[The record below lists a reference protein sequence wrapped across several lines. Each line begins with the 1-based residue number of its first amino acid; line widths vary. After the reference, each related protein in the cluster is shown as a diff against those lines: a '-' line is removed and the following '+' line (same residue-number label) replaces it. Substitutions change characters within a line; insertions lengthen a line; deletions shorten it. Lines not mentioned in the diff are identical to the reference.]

1 MIQPINIFATF
12 AAKIK
17 LRSMTEQS
25 TNIVTWIWC
34 IIIIGACIVFYYITK
49 TAKEDYLLKHKRT
62 VDAYP
67 SIVST
72 LGVFGTFLGIT
83 IGLTGFDVNDLTRSI
98 PILLGG
104 LKTAFYTSLCGM
116 GGSLLL
122 RHLCT
127 DIKLDK
133 EDGGISSTD
142 AAIKELGKGVRE
154 MSTTLVSAIKETR
167 DVVRQMGDSQTS
179 FYTQLLEMEKNCE
192 EKRANVD
199 STLSRLAIIQGEQMA
214 SQRNMGLSLAS
225 IDSANKRIEESLG
238 EIVDAQSANTSTFD
252 EMNEELKKFSQ
263 ILRSEVDEIED
274 KMEDTNKL
282 LTNKF
287 DEFSELLKKSNT
299 EALVN
304 VMKKVTEEFQKQM
317 NDLISRLV
325 QENFAKL
332 NESVEKLN
340 TWQEENKAMIE
351 SLTKQYHQMEQDFE
365 GTSTVMLDVSNY
377 ANQLVGNGGKL
388 AQLVSVLKEV
398 MVDDKKFIEI
408 SKNLSES
415 ASLAKDGIEK
425 QDAITKKLNEW
436 VQGVQI
442 FKDDVQRLIN
452 KLEELNSIRNYNEQ
466 FWQGTKKSL
475 EEGVG
480 IIQTG
485 SKELNKQIVDI
496 DKTFYNRLSAT
507 LASLDNLI
515 ATMLDRHAK

>member
-1 MIQPINIFATF
+1 
-12 AAKIK
+12 
-17 LRSMTEQS
+17 MTEQG
-25 TNIVTWIWC
+25 TNIATLICC
-34 IIIIGACIVFYYITK
+34 IIIGGAFLVFFYITK
-49 TAKEDYLLKHKRT
+49 TAKEDFLLKHKRT
-62 VDAYP
+62 VDAFP
-67 SIVST
+67 SIIST
-72 LGVFGTFLGIT
+72 LGVLGTFLGIT
-83 IGLTGFDVNDLTRSI
+83 IGLSGFDVNDLTRSI

-104 LKTAFYTSLCGM
+104 LKTAFYTSLGGM
-116 GGSLLL
+116 LGSLIL
-122 RHLCT
+122 RHFCT
-127 DIKLDK
+127 DIKFDK

-142 AAIKELGKGVRE
+142 AAIRELGKSVRE
-154 MSTTLVSAIKETR
+154 MNTTMVSAIKETR
-167 DVVRQMGDSQTS
+167 DVVRQMCDSQTS
-179 FYTQLLEMEKNCE
+179 FYTQLLEIEKKGE
-192 EKRANVD
+192 EKRTNVD
-199 STLSRLAIIQGEQMA
+199 STLSRLSLIQGEQIA
-214 SQRNMGLSLAS
+214 AQRNMALSLAS
-225 IDSANKRIEESLG
+225 IDSANKRVEESLG

-365 GTSTVMLDVSNY
+365 GTSNTMQEVSDHT
-377 ANQLVGNGGKL
+377 QKLVGNGGRL
-388 AQLVSVLKEV
+388 SQLVNALEEA
-398 MVDDKKFIEI
+398 MVNDKKFIEI

-415 ASLAKDGIEK
+415 ASLIKDGIEK
-425 QDAITKKLNEW
+425 QDAITNKLNDW
-436 VQGVQI
+436 VRGVQV

-466 FWQGTKKSL
+466 FWQSTKKSM

-480 IIQTG
+480 IIQSG
-485 SKELNKQIVDI
+485 SEELNNQIRSI
-496 DKTFYNRLSAT
+496 DKSFYNRLNAT

-515 ATMLDRHAK
+515 AAMAGKYINR

>member
-1 MIQPINIFATF
+1 
-12 AAKIK
+12 
-17 LRSMTEQS
+17 MTEQG
-25 TNIVTWIWC
+25 TNIATLICC
-34 IIIIGACIVFYYITK
+34 IIIGGAFLVFFYITK
-49 TAKEDYLLKHKRT
+49 TAKEEFLLKHKRT
-62 VDAYP
+62 VDAFP
-67 SIVST
+67 SIIST
-72 LGVFGTFLGIT
+72 LGVLGTFLGIT
-83 IGLTGFDVNDLTRSI
+83 IGLSGFDVNDLTRSI

-104 LKTAFYTSLCGM
+104 LKTAFYTSLGGM
-116 GGSLLL
+116 LGSLIL
-122 RHLCT
+122 RHFCT
-127 DIKLDK
+127 DIKFDK

-142 AAIKELGKGVRE
+142 AAIRELGKSVRE
-154 MSTTLVSAIKETR
+154 MSTTMVSAIKETR

-179 FYTQLLEMEKNCE
+179 FYTQLLEIEKKDE
-192 EKRANVD
+192 EKRTNVD
-199 STLSRLAIIQGEQMA
+199 STLSRLALIQGEQIA
-214 SQRNMGLSLAS
+214 AQRNMALSLAS
-225 IDSANKRIEESLG
+225 IDSVNKRVEESLG

-274 KMEDTNKL
+274 KMDDTNKL

-340 TWQEENKAMIE
+340 TWQEENKYMIE
-351 SLTKQYHQMEQDFE
+351 SLTKQYHQMEQNFE
-365 GTSTVMLDVSNY
+365 GTSNTMQEVSEH
-377 ANQLVGNGGKL
+377 AQKLVGNGGRL
-388 AQLVSVLKEV
+388 AQLVNALEEA
-398 MVDDKKFIEI
+398 MVNDKKFIEI

-425 QDAITKKLNEW
+425 QDAITNKLNDW
-436 VQGVQI
+436 VRGVQV
-442 FKDDVQRLIN
+442 FKDDVQRFIN

-466 FWQGTKKSL
+466 FWQSTKKSM

-480 IIQTG
+480 IIQSG
-485 SKELNKQIVDI
+485 SEELNKQILNI
-496 DKTFYNRLSAT
+496 DKSFYNRLSAT

-515 ATMLDRHAK
+515 ATMLDRH

>member
-1 MIQPINIFATF
+1 MQEKSL
-12 AAKIK
+12 KII
-17 LRSMTEQS
+17 TEQG
-25 TNIVTWIWC
+25 TNIATLICC
-34 IIIIGACIVFYYITK
+34 IIIGGAFLVFFYITK
-49 TAKEDYLLKHKRT
+49 TAKEDFLLKHKRT
-62 VDAYP
+62 VDAFP
-67 SIVST
+67 SIIST
-72 LGVFGTFLGIT
+72 LGVLGTFLGIT
-83 IGLTGFDVNDLTRSI
+83 IGLSGFDVNDLTRSI

-104 LKTAFYTSLCGM
+104 LKTAFYTSLGGM
-116 GGSLLL
+116 LGSLIL
-122 RHLCT
+122 RHFCT
-127 DIKLDK
+127 DIKFDK

-142 AAIKELGKGVRE
+142 AAIRELGKSVRE
-154 MSTTLVSAIKETR
+154 MSTTMVSAIKETR

-179 FYTQLLEMEKNCE
+179 FYTQLLEIEKKGE
-192 EKRANVD
+192 EKRTNVD
-199 STLSRLAIIQGEQMA
+199 STLSRLSLIQGEQIA
-214 SQRNMGLSLAS
+214 AQRNMALSLAS
-225 IDSANKRIEESLG
+225 IDSANKRVEESLG

-282 LTNKF
+282 LINKF

-351 SLTKQYHQMEQDFE
+351 SLTKQYYQMEQDFE
-365 GTSTVMLDVSNY
+365 GTSNTMQEVSDHT
-377 ANQLVGNGGKL
+377 QKLVGNGGRL
-388 AQLVSVLKEV
+388 AQLVNALEEA
-398 MVDDKKFIEI
+398 MVNDKKFIEI

-415 ASLAKDGIEK
+415 ASLTKDGMEK
-425 QDAITKKLNEW
+425 QEAITNKLNDW
-436 VQGVQI
+436 VRGVQV

-466 FWQGTKKSL
+466 FWQSTKKSM

-480 IIQTG
+480 IIQSG
-485 SKELNKQIVDI
+485 SEELNNQIRSI
-496 DKTFYNRLSAT
+496 DQSFYNRLNAT

-515 ATMLDRHAK
+515 AAMAGKYINR

>member
-1 MIQPINIFATF
+1 
-12 AAKIK
+12 
-17 LRSMTEQS
+17 
-25 TNIVTWIWC
+25 
-34 IIIIGACIVFYYITK
+34 
-49 TAKEDYLLKHKRT
+49 
-62 VDAYP
+62 
-67 SIVST
+67 
-72 LGVFGTFLGIT
+72 
-83 IGLTGFDVNDLTRSI
+83 
-98 PILLGG
+98 
-104 LKTAFYTSLCGM
+104 
-116 GGSLLL
+116 
-122 RHLCT
+122 
-127 DIKLDK
+127 
-133 EDGGISSTD
+133 
-142 AAIKELGKGVRE
+142 
-154 MSTTLVSAIKETR
+154 MSTTMVSAIKETR

-179 FYTQLLEMEKNCE
+179 FYTQLLEIEKKSE
-192 EKRANVD
+192 EKHTNVD
-199 STLSRLAIIQGEQMA
+199 STLSRLALIQGEQIA
-214 SQRNMGLSLAS
+214 AQRNMALSLAS
-225 IDSANKRIEESLG
+225 IDSVNKRTEEVLG

-274 KMEDTNKL
+274 KMDDTNKL
-282 LTNKF
+282 LANKF

-317 NDLISRLV
+317 NDLISKLV

-332 NESVEKLN
+332 NKSVEKLN

-351 SLTKQYHQMEQDFE
+351 SLIKQYHQMEQDFE

-398 MVDDKKFIEI
+398 MVDDQKFIEI
-408 SKNLSES
+408 SRNLSES
-415 ASLAKDGIEK
+415 ASLAKDGMEK

-475 EEGVG
+475 EEGIG
-480 IIQTG
+480 IIQNG
-485 SKELNKQIVDI
+485 SEELNKQILNI
-496 DKTFYNRLSAT
+496 DKSFYNRLSAT

-515 ATMLDRHAK
+515 ASMAGKYLR

>member
-1 MIQPINIFATF
+1 
-12 AAKIK
+12 
-17 LRSMTEQS
+17 MTEQG
-25 TNIVTWIWC
+25 TNIATLICC
-34 IIIIGACIVFYYITK
+34 IIIGGAFLVFFYITK
-49 TAKEDYLLKHKRT
+49 TAKEDFLLKHKRT
-62 VDAYP
+62 VDAFP
-67 SIVST
+67 SIIST
-72 LGVFGTFLGIT
+72 LGVLGTFLGIT
-83 IGLTGFDVNDLTRSI
+83 IGLSGFDVNDLTRSI

-104 LKTAFYTSLCGM
+104 LKTAFYTSLGGM
-116 GGSLLL
+116 LGSLIL
-122 RHLCT
+122 RHFCT
-127 DIKLDK
+127 DIKFDK

-142 AAIKELGKGVRE
+142 AAIRELGKSVRE
-154 MSTTLVSAIKETR
+154 MSTTMVSAIKETR

-179 FYTQLLEMEKNCE
+179 FYTQLLEIEKKGE
-192 EKRANVD
+192 EKRTNVD
-199 STLSRLAIIQGEQMA
+199 STLSRLSLIQGEQIA
-214 SQRNMGLSLAS
+214 AQRNMALSLAS
-225 IDSANKRIEESLG
+225 IDSANKRVEESLG

-351 SLTKQYHQMEQDFE
+351 SLTKQYYQMEQDFE
-365 GTSTVMLDVSNY
+365 GTSNTMQEVSDHT
-377 ANQLVGNGGKL
+377 QKLVGNGGRL
-388 AQLVSVLKEV
+388 AQLVNALEEA
-398 MVDDKKFIEI
+398 MVNDKKFIEI

-415 ASLAKDGIEK
+415 ASLTKDGIEK
-425 QDAITKKLNEW
+425 QEAITNKLNDW
-436 VQGVQI
+436 VRGVQV

-466 FWQGTKKSL
+466 FWQSTKKSM

-480 IIQTG
+480 IIQSG
-485 SKELNKQIVDI
+485 SEELNNQIRSI
-496 DKTFYNRLSAT
+496 DQSFYNRLNAT

-515 ATMLDRHAK
+515 AAMAGKYINLNSATL

>member
-1 MIQPINIFATF
+1 
-12 AAKIK
+12 
-17 LRSMTEQS
+17 MTEQG
-25 TNIVTWIWC
+25 TNIATLICC
-34 IIIIGACIVFYYITK
+34 IIIGGAFLVFFYITK
-49 TAKEDYLLKHKRT
+49 TAKEDFLLKHKRT
-62 VDAYP
+62 VDAFP
-67 SIVST
+67 SIIST
-72 LGVFGTFLGIT
+72 LGVLGTFLGIT
-83 IGLTGFDVNDLTRSI
+83 IGLSGFDVNDLTRSI

-104 LKTAFYTSLCGM
+104 LKTAFYTSLGGM
-116 GGSLLL
+116 LGSLIL
-122 RHLCT
+122 RHFCT
-127 DIKLDK
+127 DIKFDK

-142 AAIKELGKGVRE
+142 AAIRELGKSVRE
-154 MSTTLVSAIKETR
+154 MSTTMVSAIKETR

-179 FYTQLLEMEKNCE
+179 FYTQLLEIEKKGE
-192 EKRANVD
+192 EKRTNVD
-199 STLSRLAIIQGEQMA
+199 STLSRLSLIQGEQIA
-214 SQRNMGLSLAS
+214 AQRNMALSLAS
-225 IDSANKRIEESLG
+225 IDSANKRVEESLG

-365 GTSTVMLDVSNY
+365 GTSNTMQEVSDHT
-377 ANQLVGNGGKL
+377 QKLVGNGGRL
-388 AQLVSVLKEV
+388 SQLVNALEEA
-398 MVDDKKFIEI
+398 MVNDKKFIEI

-415 ASLAKDGIEK
+415 ASLTKDGIEK
-425 QDAITKKLNEW
+425 QDAITNKLNDW
-436 VQGVQI
+436 VRGVQV

-466 FWQGTKKSL
+466 FWQSTKKSM

-480 IIQTG
+480 IIQSG
-485 SKELNKQIVDI
+485 SEELNNQIRSI
-496 DKTFYNRLSAT
+496 DQSFYNRLNAT

-515 ATMLDRHAK
+515 AAMAGKYINR

>member
-1 MIQPINIFATF
+1 
-12 AAKIK
+12 
-17 LRSMTEQS
+17 MTEQG
-25 TNIVTWIWC
+25 TNIATLICC
-34 IIIIGACIVFYYITK
+34 IIIGGAFLVFFYITK
-49 TAKEDYLLKHKRT
+49 TAKEDFLLKHKRT
-62 VDAYP
+62 VDAFP
-67 SIVST
+67 SIIST
-72 LGVFGTFLGIT
+72 LGVLGTFLGIT
-83 IGLTGFDVNDLTRSI
+83 IGLSGFDVNDLTRSI

-104 LKTAFYTSLCGM
+104 LKTAFYTSLGGM
-116 GGSLLL
+116 LGSLIL
-122 RHLCT
+122 RHFCT
-127 DIKLDK
+127 DIKFDK

-142 AAIKELGKGVRE
+142 AAIRELGKSVRE
-154 MSTTLVSAIKETR
+154 MSTTMVSAIKETR

-179 FYTQLLEMEKNCE
+179 FYTQLLEIEKKGE
-192 EKRANVD
+192 EKRTNVD
-199 STLSRLAIIQGEQMA
+199 STLSRLSLIQGEQIA
-214 SQRNMGLSLAS
+214 AQRNMALSLAS
-225 IDSANKRIEESLG
+225 IDSANKRVEESLG

-282 LTNKF
+282 LINKF

-351 SLTKQYHQMEQDFE
+351 SLTKQYYQMEQNFE
-365 GTSTVMLDVSNY
+365 GTSNTMQEVSDHT
-377 ANQLVGNGGKL
+377 QKLVGNGGRL
-388 AQLVSVLKEV
+388 AQLVNALEEA
-398 MVDDKKFIEI
+398 MVNDKKFIEI

-415 ASLAKDGIEK
+415 ASLTKDGMEK
-425 QDAITKKLNEW
+425 QEAITNKLNDW
-436 VQGVQI
+436 VRGVQV

-466 FWQGTKKSL
+466 FWQSTKKSM

-480 IIQTG
+480 IIQSG
-485 SKELNKQIVDI
+485 SEELNNQIRSI
-496 DKTFYNRLSAT
+496 DQSFYNRLNAT

-515 ATMLDRHAK
+515 AAMAGKYINR

>member
-1 MIQPINIFATF
+1 
-12 AAKIK
+12 
-17 LRSMTEQS
+17 MTEQG
-25 TNIVTWIWC
+25 TNIATLICC
-34 IIIIGACIVFYYITK
+34 IIIGGAFLVFFYITK
-49 TAKEDYLLKHKRT
+49 TAKEDFLLKHKRT
-62 VDAYP
+62 VDAFP
-67 SIVST
+67 SIIST
-72 LGVFGTFLGIT
+72 LGVLGTFLGIT
-83 IGLTGFDVNDLTRSI
+83 IGLSGFDVNDLTRSI

-104 LKTAFYTSLCGM
+104 LKTAFYTSLGGM
-116 GGSLLL
+116 LGSLIL
-122 RHLCT
+122 RHFCT
-127 DIKLDK
+127 DIKFDK

-142 AAIKELGKGVRE
+142 AAIRELGKSVRE
-154 MSTTLVSAIKETR
+154 MSTTMVSAIKETR

-179 FYTQLLEMEKNCE
+179 FYTQLLEIEKKGE
-192 EKRANVD
+192 EKRTNVD
-199 STLSRLAIIQGEQMA
+199 STLSRLSLIQGEQIA
-214 SQRNMGLSLAS
+214 AQRNMALSLAS
-225 IDSANKRIEESLG
+225 IDSANKRVEESLG

-351 SLTKQYHQMEQDFE
+351 SLTKQYYQMEQDFE
-365 GTSTVMLDVSNY
+365 GTSNTMQEVSDHT
-377 ANQLVGNGGKL
+377 QKLVGNGGRL
-388 AQLVSVLKEV
+388 AQLVNALEEA
-398 MVDDKKFIEI
+398 MVNDKKFIEI

-415 ASLAKDGIEK
+415 ASLTKDGIEK
-425 QDAITKKLNEW
+425 QEAITNKLNDW
-436 VQGVQI
+436 VCGVQV

-466 FWQGTKKSL
+466 FWQSTKKSM

-480 IIQTG
+480 IIQSG
-485 SKELNKQIVDI
+485 SEELNNQIRSI
-496 DKTFYNRLSAT
+496 DQSFYNRLNAT

-515 ATMLDRHAK
+515 AAMAGKYINR

>member
-1 MIQPINIFATF
+1 
-12 AAKIK
+12 
-17 LRSMTEQS
+17 MTEQR
-25 TNIVTWIWC
+25 TNIATLICC
-34 IIIIGACIVFYYITK
+34 IIIGGAFLVFFYITK
-49 TAKEDYLLKHKRT
+49 TAKEDFLLKHKRT
-62 VDAYP
+62 VDAFP
-67 SIVST
+67 SIIST
-72 LGVFGTFLGIT
+72 LGVLGTFLGIT
-83 IGLTGFDVNDLTRSI
+83 IGLSGFDVNDLTRSI

-104 LKTAFYTSLCGM
+104 LKTAFYTSLGGM
-116 GGSLLL
+116 LGSLIL
-122 RHLCT
+122 RHFCT
-127 DIKLDK
+127 DIKFDK

-142 AAIKELGKGVRE
+142 AAIRELGKSVRE
-154 MSTTLVSAIKETR
+154 MNTTMVSAIKETR

-179 FYTQLLEMEKNCE
+179 FYTQLLEIEKKGE
-192 EKRANVD
+192 EKRTNVD
-199 STLSRLAIIQGEQMA
+199 STLSRLSLIQGEQIA
-214 SQRNMGLSLAS
+214 AQRNMALSLAS
-225 IDSANKRIEESLG
+225 IDSANKRVEESLG

-365 GTSTVMLDVSNY
+365 GTSNTMQEVSDHT
-377 ANQLVGNGGKL
+377 QKLVGNGGRL
-388 AQLVSVLKEV
+388 SQLVNALEEA
-398 MVDDKKFIEI
+398 MVNDKKFIEI

-415 ASLAKDGIEK
+415 ASLIKDGIEK
-425 QDAITKKLNEW
+425 QDAITNKLNDW
-436 VQGVQI
+436 VRGVQV

-466 FWQGTKKSL
+466 FWQSTKKSM

-480 IIQTG
+480 IIQSG
-485 SKELNKQIVDI
+485 SEELNNQIRSI
-496 DKTFYNRLSAT
+496 DQSFYNRLNAT

-515 ATMLDRHAK
+515 AAMAGKYIN

>member
-1 MIQPINIFATF
+1 
-12 AAKIK
+12 
-17 LRSMTEQS
+17 MTEQG
-25 TNIVTWIWC
+25 TNIATLICC
-34 IIIIGACIVFYYITK
+34 IIIGGAFLVFFYITK
-49 TAKEDYLLKHKRT
+49 TAKEDFLLKHKRT
-62 VDAYP
+62 VDAFP
-67 SIVST
+67 SIIST
-72 LGVFGTFLGIT
+72 LGVLGTFLGIT
-83 IGLTGFDVNDLTRSI
+83 IGLSGFDVNDLTRSI

-104 LKTAFYTSLCGM
+104 LKTAFYTSLGGM
-116 GGSLLL
+116 LGSLIL
-122 RHLCT
+122 RHFCT
-127 DIKLDK
+127 DIKFDK

-142 AAIKELGKGVRE
+142 AAIRELGKSVRE
-154 MSTTLVSAIKETR
+154 MSTTMVSAIKETR

-179 FYTQLLEMEKNCE
+179 FYTQLLEIEKKGE
-192 EKRANVD
+192 EKRTNVD
-199 STLSRLAIIQGEQMA
+199 STLSRLSLIQGEQIA
-214 SQRNMGLSLAS
+214 AQRNMALSLAS
-225 IDSANKRIEESLG
+225 IDSANKRVEESLG

-351 SLTKQYHQMEQDFE
+351 SLTKQYYQMEQDFE
-365 GTSTVMLDVSNY
+365 CTSNTMQEVSDHT
-377 ANQLVGNGGKL
+377 QKLVGNGGRL
-388 AQLVSVLKEV
+388 AQLVNALEEA
-398 MVDDKKFIEI
+398 MVNDKKFIEI

-415 ASLAKDGIEK
+415 ASLTKDGIEK
-425 QDAITKKLNEW
+425 QEAITNKLNDW
-436 VQGVQI
+436 VRGVQV

-466 FWQGTKKSL
+466 FWQSTKKSM

-480 IIQTG
+480 IIQSG
-485 SKELNKQIVDI
+485 SEELNNQIRSI
-496 DKTFYNRLSAT
+496 DQSFYNRLNAT

-515 ATMLDRHAK
+515 AAMAGKYINR

>member
-1 MIQPINIFATF
+1 MQEKSL
-12 AAKIK
+12 KII
-17 LRSMTEQS
+17 TEQG
-25 TNIVTWIWC
+25 TNIATLICC
-34 IIIIGACIVFYYITK
+34 IIIGGAFLVFFYITK
-49 TAKEDYLLKHKRT
+49 TAKEDFLLKHKRT
-62 VDAYP
+62 VDAFP
-67 SIVST
+67 SIIST
-72 LGVFGTFLGIT
+72 LGVLGTFLGIT
-83 IGLTGFDVNDLTRSI
+83 IGLSGFDVNDLTRSI

-104 LKTAFYTSLCGM
+104 LKTAFYTSLGGM
-116 GGSLLL
+116 LGSLIL
-122 RHLCT
+122 RHFCT
-127 DIKLDK
+127 DIKFDK

-142 AAIKELGKGVRE
+142 AAIRELGKSVRE
-154 MSTTLVSAIKETR
+154 MSTTMVSAIKETR

-179 FYTQLLEMEKNCE
+179 FYTQLLEIEKKGE
-192 EKRANVD
+192 EKRTNVD
-199 STLSRLAIIQGEQMA
+199 STLSRLSLIQGEQIA
-214 SQRNMGLSLAS
+214 AQRNMALSLAS
-225 IDSANKRIEESLG
+225 IDSANKRVEESLG

-351 SLTKQYHQMEQDFE
+351 SLTKQYYQMEQDFE
-365 GTSTVMLDVSNY
+365 GTSNTMQEVSDHT
-377 ANQLVGNGGKL
+377 QKLVGNGGRL
-388 AQLVSVLKEV
+388 AQLVNALEEA
-398 MVDDKKFIEI
+398 MVNDKKFIEI

-415 ASLAKDGIEK
+415 ASLTKDGIEK
-425 QDAITKKLNEW
+425 QEAITNKLNDW
-436 VQGVQI
+436 VRGVQV

-466 FWQGTKKSL
+466 FWQSTKKSM

-480 IIQTG
+480 IIQSG
-485 SKELNKQIVDI
+485 SEELNNQIRSI
-496 DKTFYNRLSAT
+496 DQSFYNRLNAT

-515 ATMLDRHAK
+515 AAMAGKYINLNSATL

>member
-1 MIQPINIFATF
+1 
-12 AAKIK
+12 
-17 LRSMTEQS
+17 MTEQG
-25 TNIVTWIWC
+25 TNIATLICC
-34 IIIIGACIVFYYITK
+34 IIIGGAFLVFFYITK
-49 TAKEDYLLKHKRT
+49 TAKEDFLLKHKRT
-62 VDAYP
+62 VDAFP
-67 SIVST
+67 SIIST
-72 LGVFGTFLGIT
+72 LGVLGTFLGIT
-83 IGLTGFDVNDLTRSI
+83 IGLSGFDVNDLTRSI

-104 LKTAFYTSLCGM
+104 LKTAFYTSLGGM
-116 GGSLLL
+116 LGSLIL
-122 RHLCT
+122 RHFCT
-127 DIKLDK
+127 DIKFDK

-142 AAIKELGKGVRE
+142 AAIRELGKSVRE
-154 MSTTLVSAIKETR
+154 MSTTMVSAIKETR

-179 FYTQLLEMEKNCE
+179 FYTQLLEIEKKGE
-192 EKRANVD
+192 EKRTNVD
-199 STLSRLAIIQGEQMA
+199 STLSRLSLIQGEQIA
-214 SQRNMGLSLAS
+214 AQRNMALSLAS
-225 IDSANKRIEESLG
+225 IDSANKRVEESLG

-365 GTSTVMLDVSNY
+365 GTSNTMQEVSDHT
-377 ANQLVGNGGKL
+377 QKLVGNGGRL
-388 AQLVSVLKEV
+388 AQLVNALEEA
-398 MVDDKKFIEI
+398 MVNDKKFIEI

-415 ASLAKDGIEK
+415 ALLTKDGIEK
-425 QDAITKKLNEW
+425 QDAITNKLNDW
-436 VQGVQI
+436 VRGVQV

-466 FWQGTKKSL
+466 FWQSTKKSM

-480 IIQTG
+480 IIQSG
-485 SKELNKQIVDI
+485 SEELNNQIRSI
-496 DKTFYNRLSAT
+496 DQSFYNRLNAT

-515 ATMLDRHAK
+515 AAMAGKYINR

>member
-1 MIQPINIFATF
+1 
-12 AAKIK
+12 
-17 LRSMTEQS
+17 MTEQG
-25 TNIVTWIWC
+25 TNIVTLIC
-34 IIIIGACIVFYYITK
+34 CIIIGAAFFIFFYITK
-49 TAKEDYLLKHKRT
+49 NAKEDFLLKHKRT
-62 VDAYP
+62 VDAFP

-83 IGLTGFDVNDLTRSI
+83 IGLAGFNVNDLTQSI

-122 RHLCT
+122 RHFCT
-127 DIKLDK
+127 DIKFDK

-142 AAIKELGKGVRE
+142 AAIRELGKSVRE
-154 MSTTLVSAIKETR
+154 MSTTMVSAIKETK

-179 FYTQLLEMEKNCE
+179 FYTQLLEMEKKSE
-192 EKRANVD
+192 EKRTNVD
-199 STLSRLAIIQGEQMA
+199 STLSRLALIQGEQIA
-214 SQRNMGLSLAS
+214 AQRNMALSLAS
-225 IDSANKRIEESLG
+225 IDSVNKRVEESLG

-274 KMEDTNKL
+274 KMESTNKL

-351 SLTKQYHQMEQDFE
+351 SLTKQYHQMEQDFK
-365 GTSTVMLDVSNY
+365 GTSNTMQEVSEH
-377 ANQLVGNGGKL
+377 AQKLVGNGGRL
-388 AQLVSVLKEV
+388 AQLVNALEEV
-398 MVDDKKFIEI
+398 MINDKKFIEI

-425 QDAITKKLNEW
+425 QDAITNKLNDW
-436 VQGVQI
+436 VRGVQV

-466 FWQGTKKSL
+466 FWQSTKKSM

-480 IIQTG
+480 IIQSG
-485 SKELNKQIVDI
+485 SEELNKQILNI
-496 DKTFYNRLSAT
+496 DKSFYNRLSAT

-515 ATMLDRHAK
+515 ASMAGKYLR